1 MTMAANDVLSQDEID
16 ALLNGVTSG
25 EVESEIDQPVEAGD
39 IADYD
44 FTSQDRIVR
53 GRLPA
58 LEIINER
65 TARQLRISF
74 FNLLRRSAEIAVGN
88 VQMVK
93 FTEYVHSLF
102 MPASLNVIRMPPL
115 HGMGLLVIDPKLVFS
130 FVDNF
135 FGGRGRFN
143 TKIEGREFT
152 PTEQRIIKLILDM
165 AFRNIKEAWNPVV
178 GIDIEFVSTE
188 INPNFANIV
197 SPSEVVV
204 VSSFHIEFEGGGGD
218 IHLTLPYAMIEPI
231 RDVLESGVQSDRVK
245 LDERWGVSLR
255 NELMHAEVELASTL
269 AEARLSMRQLNN
281 LQAGDIIPIEI
292 PQAITALIDDIP
304 VFRGVFGSSSGKN
317 AIKVTELVQHQRGR
331 QLMTIT
337 GVG

>member
-1 MTMAANDVLSQDEID
+1 MAASDILSQDEID
-16 ALLNGVTSG
+16 ALLNGVSSG
-25 EVESEIDQPVEAGD
+25 EVESETDQPVETGD

-53 GRLPA
+53 GRLPT
-58 LEIINER
+58 LEMINER
-65 TARQLRISF
+65 MARQLRISF

-88 VQMVK
+88 VQMIK

-102 MPASLNVIRMPPL
+102 MPASLNVIRIPPL
-115 HGMGLLVIDPKLVFS
+115 KGMGLLVIDPKLVFS

-152 PTEQRIIKLILDM
+152 PTEQRIIKIIRDM
-165 AFRNIKEAWNPVV
+165 SFLNLKEAWNPVI
-178 GIDIEFVSTE
+178 GIDIEFLSTE

-218 IHLTLPYAMIEPI
+218 VHVTLPYAMIEPI
-231 RDVLESGVQSDRVK
+231 RDLLESGVQSDRVE
-245 LDERWGVSLR
+245 LDERWTVSLR
-255 NELMHAEVELASTL
+255 NELMHAEVELSSRLT
-269 AEARLSMRQLNN
+269 EAQLSMRQLNN
-281 LQAGDIIPIEI
+281 LQVGDIIPIEI
-292 PQAITALIDDIP
+292 PETITAAIDDIP
-304 VFRGVFGSSSGKN
+304 VFRGTFGSADGKN
-317 AIKVTELVQHQRGR
+317 AIKVTELVNNQRSR
-331 QLMTIT
+331 QLMTIS
-337 GVG
+337 GAG